1 MRFIQYF
8 ALAFAVAL
16 AGCSSNEETENP
28 TADMGERMLYDRASS
43 KLKASQYDAAIQLL
57 QAIESNYPFGRYAE
71 QAQLE
76 LIYAYYQ
83 NFEPDLATASAD
95 RFIRLHPQ
103 HANVDYAYYMKG
115 LAAYTKSSSFAGR
128 FFPTDSAKRDPGAA
142 RESFAHFSQL
152 LARYPDSQYAADAE
166 KRMINL
172 RNILARYEINVA
184 SYYFERGAYLA
195 AANRGRFVVENFQR
209 TPAVGD
215 GLATMV
221 QAYKLLDMDDL
232 AEDALAT
239 LRLNYPDHYALD
251 SDGNFKYRQIDANNR
266 SWLNQMTFGLADR
279 PEPPGFDSR
288 ENAPR
293 R

>member
-1 MRFIQYF
+1 MRFIQYI
-8 ALAFAVAL
+8 AFAAAVGL
-16 AGCSSNEETENP
+16 AGCSSNETEDP
-28 TADMGERMLYDRASS
+28 AADLGERKLYERSVS

-103 HANVDYAYYMKG
+103 HSNVDYAYYMKG
-115 LAAYTKSSSFAGR
+115 LAAYTKSQGVIGK
-128 FFPTDSAKRDPGAA
+128 FFPTDVTKRDPGAA
-142 RESFAHFSQL
+142 RESFAHFSAL

-172 RNILARYEINVA
+172 RNVLARNEIHVA
-184 SYYFERGAYLA
+184 SYYFQRGAYLA
-195 AANRGRFVVENFQR
+195 AANRGRFVVENFQK

-221 QAYKLLDMDDL
+221 QAYTLLNMPDL
-232 AEDALAT
+232 ANDALAT

-251 SDGNFKYRQIDANNR
+251 SEGNFEYRQIDKNKR
-266 SWLNQMTFGLADR
+266 SWLNQATFGLADR

-288 ENAPR
+288 TNY
-293 R
+293 